1 MKEQKN
7 SMEEKSILIQSDEVT
22 KSIMSEIQEDM
33 SNIYSKISK
42 NMSEEV
48 IEKLRPIE
56 KKISDLKINFQE
68 FQEDDFEEKLD
79 ELNNSIAKTMQ
90 SIEGTI
96 AAMINKSIAEQNK
109 VMFEAIEER
118 LAILGL
124 KVVKDAVANKETI
137 LNKID
142 NIKVE
147 KVEEKVDALE
157 KNVEEKIELLG
168 KSMEENSDNNTNL
181 ILGKV
186 RLIDNKI
193 KDKDIIIDLI
203 SKFEDELNER
213 INYIQEE
220 IEWGNKSFFARLFGK
235 RRK

>member
-1 MKEQKN
+1 
-7 SMEEKSILIQSDEVT
+7 MEEKSILIQSDEVT
-22 KSIMSEIQEDM
+22 KNMMSEIQEDM
-33 SNIYSKISK
+33 NNILSKISK

-56 KKISDLKINFQE
+56 KKISDLKMNFQE

-79 ELNNSIAKTMQ
+79 ELNDSISKTTKSME
-90 SIEGTI
+90 STI
-96 AAMINKSIAEQNK
+96 AAIINKSVAEQNK

-124 KVVKDAVANKETI
+124 KVVKDAAANKEAI

-142 NIKVE
+142 DIKVE

-157 KNVEEKIELLG
+157 KAIDEKVELLG
-168 KSMEENSDNNTNL
+168 KSMGENSDNNADL
-181 ILGKV
+181 ILGKIK
-186 RLIDNKI
+186 LIDNKI
-193 KDKDIIIDLI
+193 KDKDIIVELI

-213 INYIQEE
+213 INDIQEE
-220 IEWGNKSFFARLFGK
+220 VEWGNKSFFARLFGK
-235 RRK
+235 RRR